1 MVFMASEKEIL
12 SLSPQGKPAFHLV
25 AEPWQIIFLTEF
37 SQAPINSRCKDK
49 FPRANSLL
57 KKK

>member
-1 MVFMASEKEIL
+1 MASEKEIL